1 MAGVTEYTQP
11 LRAIGQALEVLNIQ
25 SFEMEPVGEAFI
37 IRASVPGASKR
48 RTARSGAAE
57 LQAIQ
62 DEISNPNDAA
72 DPPHKQS
79 GSGVLTQIDLR
90 YSLREI
96 DLLEKEGRSHR
107 GDFVKPADA
116 SSLSQVLRCIGGY
129 LQQKCARLLK
139 VTRALDS
146 VSVEYET
153 SLGSKM
159 KETFAVRDLYD
170 LWVRMYLQRQG
181 RTSDR

>member
-1 MAGVTEYTQP
+1 MAGVTDYTQP
-11 LRAIGQALEVLNIQ
+11 LRAIGQALEGMNIR
-25 SFEMEPVGEAFI
+25 SFELEPVGEEFI
-37 IRASVPGASKR
+37 LRGTVPGSSQG
-48 RTARSGAAE
+48 RT
-57 LQAIQ
+57 LY
-62 DEISNPNDAA
+62 NPRE
-72 DPPHKQS
+72 QS
-79 GSGVLTQIDLR
+79 YLGGLTQIELR

-96 DLLEKEGRSHR
+96 DLLEKAGLSRR
-107 GDFVKPADA
+107 GDFGKPADA

-129 LQQKCARLLK
+129 LQQKCAHLVK

-146 VSVEYET
+146 VAVEYET